1 MSQADIPDLSRQW
14 CWQKKTRVVSAG
26 YLEGSIDVFKEPI
39 SQISDKSMELSV
51 TENHDRRATA
61 WVADRLSQGK
71 TKRLVETI
79 TLTPAIAN
87 IAMKSSAHIIL
98 TWNGVV
104 AKRKPAGEWNHVI
117 IMPEPL

>member
-14 CWQKKTRVVSAG
+14 CWQKENPRCERG
-26 YLEGSIDVFKEPI
+26 LFI
-39 SQISDKSMELSV
+39 SQISYKSMELSV